1 MIHTNEIFDDR
12 KNEIEFY
19 YSIMLEFDSNQ
30 TNVINTIDNARFF
43 RIMKSNFIL
52 MLYNIVESTI
62 SSGIQE
68 IYENLMSEHCT
79 YNMVIEELQNL
90 WRNYKIS
97 EVYRP
102 ESKLSTY
109 TNKVKEMVGDITSE
123 TPILFYKNMSGLNGN
138 LNARQIKRICDIH
151 KIRYSASDD
160 DQILDKVR
168 KKRNALAHGDDSFSR
183 CTRDLTLDD
192 LECIKDT
199 VFQFLGSIITGMN
212 DYCEQK
218 LYLKH

>member
-1 MIHTNEIFDDR
+1 MIHTDEVFKDR

-19 YSIMLEFDSNQ
+19 YSIMLDYDSNH

-109 TNKVKEMVGDITSE
+109 TNKVKEMVGDITSD

-192 LECIKDT
+192 LESIKDT
-199 VFQFLGSIITGMN
+199 VFQFLSSIITGMN

>member
-109 TNKVKEMVGDITSE
+109 TNKVKEMVGDMTSE

-168 KKRNALAHGDDSFSR
+168 KKGML
-183 CTRDLTLDD
+183 LLMVM
-192 LECIKDT
+192 T
-199 VFQFLGSIITGMN
+199 VSVGVQEI
-212 DYCEQK
+212 
-218 LYLKH
+218 